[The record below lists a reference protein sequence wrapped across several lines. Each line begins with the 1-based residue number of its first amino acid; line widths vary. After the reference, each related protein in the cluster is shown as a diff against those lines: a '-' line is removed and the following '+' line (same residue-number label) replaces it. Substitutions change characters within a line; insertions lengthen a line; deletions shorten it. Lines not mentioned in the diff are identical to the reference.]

1 LVDKRNSKKAERRPK
16 EKTFKVRWIYQSIGI
31 SKQAY
36 SQRLKAGL
44 IRNSEKEKVIAW
56 VIEYRKKLPKTG
68 TCKLYEHLAPILKE
82 NHIKMGRNGVNDLL
96 RNRGMLVKK
105 TKRFHITTDSK
116 HFYYKS
122 PNLLTNKEITHS
134 EQVFVSDITYV
145 KTDEGHAYLAL
156 VTDAYSRKIMGWSLE
171 NNMKVSMV
179 KDALEMA
186 YKNCTFKHENI
197 IHHSDRGIQYCCP
210 DYTQFTESKGFIL
223 STTQQYDPYENAIAE
238 RINGILKYE
247 FGLKN
252 TLKSIELAKKM
263 TAEAVTLYNNERMHW
278 SLDFKKPQE
287 VHLEYNLHPNKNY
300 KKEKKNEVKS
310 NLKT

>member
-1 LVDKRNSKKAERRPK
+1 MVDKRNSKKE
-16 EKTFKVRWIYQSIGI
+16 EKAFKVRWIYQSIGI

-36 SQRLKAGL
+36 SQRLKVDL
-44 IRNSEKEKVIAW
+44 IRDSEKEKVTAW

-68 TCKLYEHLAPILKE
+68 TCKLYEHLMPILKE
-82 NHIKMGRNGVNDLL
+82 NRIKMGRNALNDLL

-105 TKRFHITTDSK
+105 TKRFHVTTDSK

-134 EQVFVSDITYV
+134 EQVFVSDITYI

-179 KDALEMA
+179 KDALDMA
-186 YKNCTFKHENI
+186 HKNCSFKHEYI

-210 DYTQFTESKGFIL
+210 DYTQFVENKGFAL

-252 TLKSIELAKKM
+252 TIKSVELAKKM
-263 TAEAVTLYNNERMHW
+263 TAQAVTLYNNERMHW

-287 VHLEYNLHPNKNY
+287 VHLEYNKHPNKNY
-300 KKEKKNEVKS
+300 KKEKKNEAKS
-310 NLKT
+310 DLKT

>member
-1 LVDKRNSKKAERRPK
+1 MVDERNSKKE
-16 EKTFKVRWIYQSIGI
+16 EKTFKVRWVYQSIGI

-36 SQRLKAGL
+36 SQRLKADL
-44 IRNSEKEKVIAW
+44 IRDSEKEKVIAW

-68 TCKLYEHLAPILKE
+68 TCKLYEYLTPILKK
-82 NHIKMGRNGVNDLL
+82 NNVKMGRSALNDLL

-122 PNLLTNKEITHS
+122 PNLLTDKEITHS

-179 KDALEMA
+179 KDALAMA
-186 YKNCTFKHENI
+186 HKNCTFKHEYI

-210 DYTQFTESKGFIL
+210 DYTQFVENKGFIL

-252 TLKSIELAKKM
+252 TLKSVELAKKM

-287 VHLEYNLHPNKNY
+287 VHLEYNKQPNKNY
-300 KKEKKNEVKS
+300 KKKKKIEVKS
-310 NLKT
+310 NFKT

>member
-1 LVDKRNSKKAERRPK
+1 MVDERNSKKE
-16 EKTFKVRWIYQSIGI
+16 EKTFKVRWVYQSIGI

-36 SQRLKAGL
+36 SQRLKADL
-44 IRNSEKEKVIAW
+44 IRDSEKEKVIAW

-68 TCKLYEHLAPILKE
+68 TCKLYEYLTPILKK
-82 NHIKMGRNGVNDLL
+82 NNVKMGRSALNDLL

-122 PNLLTNKEITHS
+122 PNLLTDKEITHS

-179 KDALEMA
+179 KDALAMA
-186 YKNCTFKHENI
+186 HKNCTFKHEYI

-210 DYTQFTESKGFIL
+210 DYTQFVENKGFIL

-252 TLKSIELAKKM
+252 TLKSVELAKKM

-278 SLDFKKPQE
+278 SLKNHKKYIWNTINSPTK
-287 VHLEYNLHPNKNY
+287 VI
-300 KKEKKNEVKS
+300 KKRRK
-310 NLKT
+310 LK

>member
-1 LVDKRNSKKAERRPK
+1 MKKLLGRNYKRAAFRKVLARLVDQRNSEK
-16 EKTFKVRWIYQSIGI
+16 KTFKVKWIYQSIGI

-36 SQRLKAGL
+36 SQRLKADL

-68 TCKLYEHLAPILKE
+68 TCKLYEHLTPTLKE
-82 NHIKMGRNGVNDLL
+82 NHIKMGRNGLNDLL
-96 RNRGMLVKK
+96 RNRGMLIKK

-179 KDALEMA
+179 KDALAMA

-210 DYTQFTESKGFIL
+210 DYTQFVENKGFIL
-223 STTQQYDPYENAIAE
+223 STTQQYNPYENAIAE
-238 RINGILKYE
+238 RINGILKR
-247 FGLKN
+247 
-252 TLKSIELAKKM
+252 S
-263 TAEAVTLYNNERMHW
+263 
-278 SLDFKKPQE
+278 SLDM
-287 VHLEYNLHPNKNY
+287 N
-300 KKEKKNEVKS
+300 S
-310 NLKT
+310 G

>member
-1 LVDKRNSKKAERRPK
+1 MVDERNSKKE

-36 SQRLKAGL
+36 SQRLKADL
-44 IRNSEKEKVIAW
+44 VRDLEKQKVISW
-56 VIEYRKKLPKTG
+56 VIAYRKKLPKTG
-68 TCKLYEHLAPILKE
+68 TCKLYEHLIPILKE
-82 NHIKMGRNGVNDLL
+82 NHIKMGRNALNDLL
-96 RNRGMLVKK
+96 KNRGMLVKK

-122 PNLLTNKEITHS
+122 PNLLTNIEITHS

-179 KDALEMA
+179 KDALAMA
-186 YKNCTFKHENI
+186 DKNCTFKHEYI

-210 DYTQFTESKGFIL
+210 DYTQFAENKGFIL

-252 TLKSIELAKKM
+252 TLKSVELAKKL
-263 TAEAVTLYNNERMHW
+263 TAEAIILYNNERMHW
-278 SLDFKKPQE
+278 SLDFKNPQE
-287 VHLEYNLHPNKNY
+287 VHLAYNLQPNKSY
-300 KKEKKNEVKS
+300 KKEHKNEVKS
-310 NLKT
+310 NFKT

>member
-1 LVDKRNSKKAERRPK
+1 LVDQRNSKKE

-36 SQRLKAGL
+36 SQRLKADL
-44 IRNSEKEKVIAW
+44 IRDLEKEKVIAW

-68 TCKLYEHLAPILKE
+68 TCKLYEHLTPNLKE
-82 NHIKMGRNGVNDLL
+82 NEIKMGRSALNDLL

-179 KDALEMA
+179 KDALAMA
-186 YKNCTFKHENI
+186 HKNCIFKHENI

-223 STTQQYDPYENAIAE
+223 STTQKYDPYENAIAE

-252 TLKSIELAKKM
+252 TLKSVELAKKM
-263 TAEAVTLYNNERMHW
+263 TAQAVTLYNNERMHW

-287 VHLEYNLHPNKNY
+287 VHLEYNKQPNKNY
-300 KKEKKNEVKS
+300 KKQKKIEVKS
-310 NLKT
+310 NFKT